1 MCPIKRFSRLII
13 LTSGSSNSIAFA
25 NESHNDKNDSFDSSA
40 ESGFDAFISKLSCDI
55 DSLQGNKNQ
64 TGNIQLPIL
73 LKMRK
78 HLQLLKSLSSSGS
91 FPKATVC
98 GYKFLGSKRTGSEL
112 ISFFLHTALGVAVR
126 LESDIYH
133 WFCGGLHRHQTAIS
147 VLWDREKDTVSFN
160 DPEFQILAWGN
171 GPPKKKQSQRR
182 EFYIRHFGPTPKVT
196 QTLFVN
202 QVNAADNAIRNEAIQ
217 EGLLTQGGEINDD

>member
-1 MCPIKRFSRLII
+1 M
-13 LTSGSSNSIAFA
+13 
-25 NESHNDKNDSFDSSA
+25 NDWFDSSA

-55 DSLQGNKNQ
+55 NSLHGNKNQ
-64 TGNIQLPIL
+64 TGNIQLLIL
-73 LKMRK
+73 LKMRN
-78 HLQLLKSLSSSGS
+78 HLKLLKSLSPSGL

-98 GYKFLGSKRTGSEL
+98 GYKFLGTTRKGQEL

-133 WFCGGLHRHQTAIS
+133 WFLGGQHRHQTAVS
-147 VLWDREKDTVSFN
+147 VLWDVKKDTVSFN

-171 GPPKKKQSQRR
+171 GPSADTKQSQRR
-182 EFYIRHFGPTPKVT
+182 EFYNRHLGPTPRVT

-202 QVNAADNAIRNEAIQ
+202 QMKAAENAIRNEAIQ
-217 EGLLTQGGEINDD
+217 AGLLTQDGEINDD